1 MIDKQNIFYQSVKND
16 EIIVREI
23 IVQQAVYYIIH
34 ISKKTIG

>member
-23 IVQQAVYYIIH
+23 IVQQVVYYIIH
-34 ISKKTIG
+34 ISKNIIG